1 LINNY
6 LLSPKKNTS
15 AGLGRGALLFAYSL
29 EQRPESL
36 FITEPAGKE
45 IVDVSF
51 FIQNGNY
58 NTVIVMRDGRVR
70 KEITEGENGQIGRLN
85 QGAESFKIVLQ
96 QEMRIGDFIDAQL
109 IP

>member
-1 LINNY
+1 M
-6 LLSPKKNTS
+6 
-15 AGLGRGALLFAYSL
+15 LFAYSL

-70 KEITEGENGQIGRLN
+70 KEITGGEIEVFDGLPHGFGLGIGTAAEGWLDNAVRFWERNMS
-85 QGAESFKIVLQ
+85 E
-96 QEMRIGDFIDAQL
+96 
-109 IP
+109 

>member
-1 LINNY
+1 M
-6 LLSPKKNTS
+6 
-15 AGLGRGALLFAYSL
+15 LFAYSL

-36 FITEPAGKE
+36 LFAEPAGEE
-45 IVDVSF
+45 IVDICF
-51 FIQNGNY
+51 FIQYGNY

-70 KEITEGENGQIGRLN
+70 EVITGGENGQIGRLN

>member
-1 LINNY
+1 M
-6 LLSPKKNTS
+6 
-15 AGLGRGALLFAYSL
+15 LFAYSL
-29 EQRPESL
+29 EQRLESL

-70 KEITEGENGQIGRLN
+70 KEITGGENGQIGRLN
-85 QGAESFKIVLQ
+85 QGAEGFKIVLQ

>member
-1 LINNY
+1 M
-6 LLSPKKNTS
+6 
-15 AGLGRGALLFAYSL
+15 LFAYSL

-58 NTVIVMRDGRVR
+58 NPVIVMRNGRVR
-70 KEITEGENGQIGRLN
+70 KEITGCENGQIGRLN
-85 QGAESFKIVLQ
+85 QGAEGFKIVLQ
-96 QEMRIGDFIDAQL
+96 QEMRIGDFINAQL